1 MSESVNPISEGN
13 SSAAPPPPEKGVDPT
28 NSKIDMKTTFDGTVG
43 GLLEVE
49 GGSDIMDAMMMGL
62 AMSIC
67 NEMKRQQDHLKQKQ
81 REARQ
86 ESQG

>member
-1 MSESVNPISEGN
+1 MSESTNPIISADN
-13 SSAAPPPPEKGVDPT
+13 SIPSTSPETGVDPAK
-28 NSKIDMKTTFDGTVG
+28 SKLDMKTTFDGTVG

-86 ESQG
+86 QSQG